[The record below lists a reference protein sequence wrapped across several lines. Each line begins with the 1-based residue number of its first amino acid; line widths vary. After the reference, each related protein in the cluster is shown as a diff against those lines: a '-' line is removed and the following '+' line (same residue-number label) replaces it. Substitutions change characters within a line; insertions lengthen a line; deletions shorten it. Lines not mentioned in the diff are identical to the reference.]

1 MEIKDIIA
9 LVIGAV
15 IIVIFAAYMFVN
27 EKKNIIEWLKYAVA
41 EAEKA
46 LGGGTGQLKLRLVY
60 EWFVTQFPVISAVV
74 PFKVFSSWVD
84 IALETFDKW
93 LSNTKFVEYIG
104 YEGGSKH
111 GSVHK

>member
-1 MEIKDIIA
+1 MQTNDIIA
-9 LVIGAV
+9 LVVGGLILLGV
-15 IIVIFAAYMFVN
+15 IVYMVINQKAKIA
-27 EKKNIIEWLKYAVA
+27 EWLKWAVA
-41 EAEKA
+41 EAEKM

-60 EWFVTQFPVISAVV
+60 EWFVTQFPVISVVV

-111 GSVHK
+111 GAVH